1 MTGSSVRRPRV
12 VVSRTALPGDSVRHL
27 ATRFDVTEWTGPQP
41 PTSAELAGLV
51 RGCEGLLVLG
61 SDRVDAAVLDAA
73 GPDLRVVGLASM
85 GYDGVDVAAAAER
98 GVVVTHTPDVLADTT
113 ADVAMALILMA
124 RRRLPASMDAL
135 RRGEWGAFRMDAFLG
150 LDVHGA
156 TLGLIGYG
164 QIARAL
170 ARRAAGFGMRVQ
182 HHHPRRREDDQLS
195 RWVPFDE
202 LLRTS
207 DVVSV
212 HTPLTKE
219 TKGMIGEAELAVMK
233 PTATL
238 VNTGRGG
245 GRRRGSR
252 PDGAAWRES
261 PLGGSGRHDRRAAHG
276 PVRSAAQRTAP
287 GGTAPRGLGDRGDPL
302 GHGGTRRPQHRSGPG
317 RPHRDHPAPRHPE
330 SAKPTRLACGAAS
343 APHFRSAGITNRPTL
358 TSAPYCKRDD
368 GFLEVVDGQRDPVS
382 RTVGIPLVMGLSTV
396 SGATLSRVSPRPRA
410 TAMAASGSGS

>member
-1 MTGSSVRRPRV
+1 MSGSPTRRPRV
-12 VVSRTALPGDSVRHL
+12 AVSRTALPGDGVERL
-27 ATRFDVTEWTGPQP
+27 ADRCDITAWTGARP
-41 PTSAELAGLV
+41 PTPSELAGLV

-61 SDRVDAAVLDAA
+61 SDRVDAALLDAA
-73 GPDLRVVGLASM
+73 GPDLRVVALASM
-85 GYDGVDVAAAAER
+85 GYDGVDVEAAAER

-124 RRRLPASMDAL
+124 RRRLPAAMDAL
-135 RRGEWGAFRMDAFLG
+135 RRGAWGAFRMDAFLG

-182 HHHPRRREDDQLS
+182 HHHPRRREDDELS

-212 HTPLTKE
+212 HTPLTEE
-219 TKGMIGEAELAVMK
+219 TKDMIGAAELALMK

-245 GRRRGSR
+245 IVDEEALLTALRRGEIHSAGLDVMTGEPR
-252 PDGAAWRES
+252 TDPSD
-261 PLGGSGRHDRRAAHG
+261 PLLTEPHLVVLPHVGSATEATRAAM
-276 PVRSAAQRTAP
+276 VELAARNVEAVLE
-287 GGTAPRGLGDRGDPL
+287 G
-302 GHGGTRRPQHRSGPG
+302 
-317 RPHRDHPAPRHPE
+317 HPAPTPLPGTPSLPGRRAQRAGQNASVI
-330 SAKPTRLACGAAS
+330 SAQP
-343 APHFRSAGITNRPTL
+343 
-358 TSAPYCKRDD
+358 
-368 GFLEVVDGQRDPVS
+368 
-382 RTVGIPLVMGLSTV
+382 
-396 SGATLSRVSPRPRA
+396 
-410 TAMAASGSGS
+410 